1 MYKETKTKKLNID
14 GQKILAVL
22 IINFNMQNLTSTH
35 TVLNGQKRWT
45 GNSQEETQ
53 MSTKYQKMLTLPHR

>member
-35 TVLNGQKRWT
+35 TVLNGQKR
-45 GNSQEETQ
+45 
-53 MSTKYQKMLTLPHR
+53 